1 MGETGPMGEVQAIL
15 AQLKIGNVIGA
26 AIADE
31 HECIR
36 SSSACELI
44 HSRAIAQ
51 QVIPG
56 STIERL
62 PRILCK

>member
-1 MGETGPMGEVQAIL
+1 MGEVQAIL

-26 AIADE
+26 AISNE
-31 HECIR
+31 HECVR

-56 STIERL
+56 TAIERL
-62 PRILCK
+62 P